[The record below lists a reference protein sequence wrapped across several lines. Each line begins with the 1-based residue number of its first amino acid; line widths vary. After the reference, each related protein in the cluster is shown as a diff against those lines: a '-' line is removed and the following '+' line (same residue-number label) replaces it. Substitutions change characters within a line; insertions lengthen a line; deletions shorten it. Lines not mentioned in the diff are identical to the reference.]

1 MLKWWGKYGILRYIN
16 KYRYEDIKKLT
27 GMKKIFERFFGV
39 KNSSA
44 ENETIAEKNVTAEQ
58 FEKALKDLD
67 TIRFKMV
74 LGEVCSYSKL
84 DLDVIFDYIQQG
96 GNLNLAIP
104 EEVRVGDIY
113 DDAYSIVNV
122 RPLDIARRISPDL
135 ASLLEEHGARPQSY
149 FDELKRAED
158 AKFKASA
165 EAARKE
171 QQIINEAVIRESIT
185 AFRKK

>member
-16 KYRYEDIKKLT
+16 KYEYVDIKKLT

-158 AKFKASA
+158 AKCKASA